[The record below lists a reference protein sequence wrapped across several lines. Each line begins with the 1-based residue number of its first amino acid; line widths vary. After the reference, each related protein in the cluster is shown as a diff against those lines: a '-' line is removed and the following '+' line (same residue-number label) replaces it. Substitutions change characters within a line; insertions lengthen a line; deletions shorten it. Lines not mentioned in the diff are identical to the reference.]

1 MVLKYPDHFASVG
14 KTTSDTDVIEARF
27 IHVEPNASVV
37 FAVDFV
43 SDDPDYESTMIMNWV
58 VTAIDGG
65 TLVEITAENVPD
77 AVSAEEHAAGM
88 NSSLEKL
95 AEYFAK

>member
-1 MVLKYPDHFASVG
+1 MVLKYPDHFASMG
-14 KTTSDTDVIEARF
+14 KTTSNTDVVEARF
-27 IHVEPNASVV
+27 IDLEPNEMVV

-43 SDDPDYESTMIMNWV
+43 SDDPDYEGTMIMRWA

-65 TLVEITAENVPD
+65 SLVEITADNVPD
-77 AVSAEEHAAGM
+77 AVSVDDHAAGM

-95 AEYFAK
+95 AEYLAE

>member
-1 MVLKYPDHFASVG
+1 MVLKYPDHIASTG
-14 KTTSDTDVIEARF
+14 KTTSNTDVVEARF
-27 IHVEPNASVV
+27 IDLEPNEMVV

-43 SDDPDYESTMIMNWV
+43 SDDPDYAGTMIMRWA

-65 TLVEITAENVPD
+65 TLVEITADNVPE
-77 AVSAEEHAAGM
+77 AVSVEDHAAGM
-88 NSSLEKL
+88 KSSLEKL